1 MSNSFIQKIP
11 AVTLLVVFAMLV
23 GCQKTNQ
30 TRTDG
35 ATGSD
40 SPGLT
45 TVSANDTPSPS
56 SKAHL
61 SPSAKKVEKL
71 LSDGKPRAA
80 EKLLDA
86 YVPQYPDDGGLYAM
100 KAQLLLLETDIIND
114 YTAAESRMHLIV
126 DACHTAV
133 EFDPRLKPLVAEMLW
148 RQVITDLEN
157 AADEQTPIVFADY
170 RIACLDYKSEIQNEN
185 HSLETT
191 AQLMD
196 LAAIQVLTVGLQM
209 KLGHCMHAG
218 GWRGALN
225 LANELDPE
233 TSTEWSKQLRGLSS
247 EFADAELY
255 ASGIFVEIIRTY
267 YECTNQDERPAL
279 TLKVLVDQLDKIKS
293 SVRLKKRAN
302 AAFDELVAFVFWED
316 EIVALIKQ
324 QPDDSKIRQ
333 LFQVLTE

>member
-1 MSNSFIQKIP
+1 MSNSFIQKVP
-11 AVTLLVVFAMLV
+11 AITLLIAVAMLV
-23 GCQKTNQ
+23 GCQETNQ

-86 YVPQYPDDGGLYAM
+86 YVPQFPDDGGLYAM
-100 KAQLLLLETDIIND
+100 KAQLLLLESDIIND
-114 YTAAESRMHLIV
+114 YTAPQSRMHLIK
-126 DACHTAV
+126 DACRTAV
-133 EFDPRLKPLVAEMLW
+133 EFDPRLKPFVAEMLW

-157 AADEQTPIVFADY
+157 AADVQNPIVFADLKIVSLNY
-170 RIACLDYKSEIQNEN
+170 ASEIQNGN
-185 HSLETT
+185 HSPETT
-191 AQLMD
+191 AQMMD
-196 LAAIQVLTVGLQM
+196 LAAVPMMAVGIQM
-209 KLGHCMHAG
+209 KLGHCMHPG
-218 GWRGALN
+218 GWQAALN
-225 LANELDPE
+225 LAHELDPE

-255 ASGIFVEIIRTY
+255 ASGMFVEIIRTY
-267 YECTNQDERPAL
+267 YECINQDERPAL
-279 TLKVLVDQLDKIKS
+279 TLKVLVDRLDKIKS
-293 SVRLKKRAN
+293 SIRLKKRAS
-302 AAFDELVAFVFWED
+302 AAFDELVAFAWED
-316 EIVALIKQ
+316 EIVALVKR
-324 QPDDSKIRQ
+324 QPADSKIRQ